1 MKILVVR
8 FSSIGDIVLTTPVLR
23 SLKQQLQNTEIHFF
37 TKKQFASILEG
48 NTNVD
53 KIITM
58 TDSINEVM
66 ESLKAE
72 KYDHVVDLH
81 NNIRTL
87 SLKKKLN
94 RPATTFPKLNWKKWL
109 LVKFKKN
116 RLPDV
121 HVVDRYFEAVRSLG
135 IQKDNGLGEFH
146 ISDDEEVDVQKEFGI
161 LPKEFICI
169 AVGAKYRTKQMPKE
183 LLISIIKGVNKPI
196 ILIGDSE
203 DKRIAREIKSK
214 STQNIYNACGEY
226 NLKGSASI
234 ISQCSKLLT
243 NDTGMMHIAACL
255 NIPIV
260 SVWGNTVPELGM
272 YPYYPERKEMY
283 SIHEVKDLNCRP
295 CSKIGFQK
303 CPKGHFNCMN
313 HQDSTAIINDLN
325 DI

>member
-23 SLKQQLQNTEIHFF
+23 CLKQQLENTEIHFF
-37 TKKQFASILEG
+37 TKKQFSSILEG
-48 NTNVD
+48 NSDVD

-58 TDSINEVM
+58 TDSINEVV

-94 RPATTFPKLNWKKWL
+94 LPTTTFPKLNWKKWL

-116 RLPDV
+116 RMPDV
-121 HVVDRYFEAVRSLG
+121 HVVDRYFEAVRSIG
-135 IQKDNGLGEFH
+135 IKKDNGLGVFN
-146 ISDDEEVDVQKEFGI
+146 ISDDEKVNVQKEFGI
-161 LPKEFICI
+161 APKEFFCI
-169 AVGAKYRTKQMPKE
+169 AIGAKFRTKQMPKE

-196 ILIGDSE
+196 ILVGDSE

-272 YPYYPERKEMY
+272 YPYYPGRKEMY
-283 SIHEVKDLNCRP
+283 SIHEVKDLSCRP
-295 CSKIGFQK
+295 CSKIGYQK
-303 CPKGHFNCMN
+303 CPKGHFKCMN
-313 HQDSTAIINDLN
+313 QQNVHEIVADLLA
-325 DI
+325 

>member
-23 SLKQQLQNTEIHFF
+23 CLKQQLENTEIHFF
-37 TKKQFASILEG
+37 TKKQFSSILEG
-48 NTNVD
+48 NSDVD

-58 TDSINEVM
+58 TDSINEVV

-94 RPATTFPKLNWKKWL
+94 LPATTFPKLNWKKWL

-116 RLPDV
+116 RMPEV

-135 IQKDNGLGEFH
+135 IKKDNGLGVFN
-146 ISDDEEVDVQKEFGI
+146 ISGDEKVNVQKEFGI
-161 LPKEFICI
+161 APKEFICI
-169 AVGAKYRTKQMPKE
+169 VIGAKFITKQMPKE
-183 LLISIIKGVNKPI
+183 LLISIIKDVNKPI
-196 ILIGDSE
+196 VLIGDDTDESL
-203 DKRIAREIKSK
+203 ALEITSSSAQK
-214 STQNIYNACGEY
+214 IYNACGKY
-226 NLKGSASI
+226 SLKGSASI
-234 ISQCSKLLT
+234 VGQSSKLLT

-255 NIPIV
+255 NIPVV

-272 YPYYPERKEMY
+272 YPYYPGRKEMY
-283 SIHEVKDLNCRP
+283 SIHEVKDLSCRP
-295 CSKIGFQK
+295 CSKIGYQK
-303 CPKGHFNCMN
+303 CPKGHFKCMN
-313 HQDSTAIINDLN
+313 QQNVHEIVADLGL
-325 DI
+325 